1 MMVKRGYK
9 AELDLNN
16 EQITLAK
23 KHCGAARWAFNYG
36 LRRKQEAY
44 KAGLP
49 MPYAT
54 DLHREINALKKTAI
68 PWMYEVSKC
77 TPQETLRDLDDAF
90 KHFFRKVALKKQGKH
105 KGKCGY
111 PKFKSKK
118 KGLGSARFTGAIHVY
133 PDAIQLPRLG
143 LLRLK
148 EHDYLPMNVKI
159 GSATISEKA
168 GRWYVS
174 LCVHKPKAEPTQAT
188 GKVIGVD
195 LGIKTLATC
204 SDGCTFANPK
214 ALRKQLNKLKRTSRR
229 HSRKQKG
236 SQNRKKAKSR
246 LARMHARIANVR
258 KDALHKAT
266 SAIVARTKPESER
279 PAVIVLEDLQVSG
292 MLKNR
297 RLSRAIADVGMYEF
311 RRQMEYKAREASVQV
326 KFVSRW
332 YPSSKTC
339 SACGWRHEDL
349 TITDRMFIC
358 QQCGTVLDRDENA
371 ALNLAASA

>member
-77 TPQETLRDLDDAF
+77 APQETLRDLDDAF

-174 LCVHKPKAEPTQAT
+174 ICVHEEQAEPTQAT
-188 GKVIGVD
+188 GEVIGVD

-204 SDGCTFANPK
+204 SDGCTFDNPK
-214 ALRKQLNKLKRTSRR
+214 ALRKKLNKLKRTSRR

-236 SQNRKKAKSR
+236 SQNRQKAKAR

-266 SAIVARTKPESER
+266 SAIVAKTKPDEQR
-279 PAVIVLEDLQVSG
+279 PRVIVLEDLHVSG

-311 RRQMEYKAREASVQV
+311 RRQIEYKARWASVQV

-339 SACGWRHEDL
+339 SACGWIHEDL

>member
-23 KHCGAARWAFNYG
+23 NHCGAARWAFNYG

-77 TPQETLRDLDDAF
+77 APQETLRDLDDAF

-118 KGLGSARFTGAIHVY
+118 KGLGGARFTGSIRVY
-133 PDAIQLPRLG
+133 PDAIQLPRMG

-148 EHDYLPMNVKI
+148 EREYLPINVKI

-174 LCVHKPKAEPTQAT
+174 ICVHEEQAEPLPAT
-188 GKVIGVD
+188 GPLIGVD
-195 LGIKTLATC
+195 LGIKTLAVC
-204 SDGCTFANPK
+204 SDGRTFDNPK
-214 ALRKQLNKLKRTSRR
+214 AFRSRINALKRASRQ
-229 HSRKQKG
+229 HSRKKKG
-236 SQNRKKAKSR
+236 SQNRKKA
-246 LARMHARIANVR
+246 
-258 KDALHKAT
+258 
-266 SAIVARTKPESER
+266 
-279 PAVIVLEDLQVSG
+279 Q
-292 MLKNR
+292 
-297 RLSRAIADVGMYEF
+297 
-311 RRQMEYKAREASVQV
+311 
-326 KFVSRW
+326 
-332 YPSSKTC
+332 
-339 SACGWRHEDL
+339 
-349 TITDRMFIC
+349 
-358 QQCGTVLDRDENA
+358 
-371 ALNLAASA
+371 